1 MTNKILLSI
10 QRELHCLEAELS
22 AMQRFA
28 LGVSYEIPDGSVVT
42 RDERFL
48 PHVENVK
55 KILRQGNDTQL
66 DVNVVFVDGFK
77 SNLKYLV
84 QNLMGKTYPGSKF
97 EDSSDS
103 LEVDYNVIRCKI
115 KHADGSIST
124 ILMTITGDHRAGFQT
139 ISFQF
144 T

>member
-28 LGVSYEIPDGSVVT
+28 LGVSYEIPDGGIVT

-48 PHVENVK
+48 PYVENVK
-55 KILRQGNDTQL
+55 TILRQGNDTQL
-66 DVNVVFVDGFK
+66 DVQVVFVDGFK
-77 SNLKYLV
+77 GRLRDLV
-84 QNLMGKTYPGSKF
+84 LNLMSKTYPGSKF

-103 LEVDYNVIRCKI
+103 HEVPYNVIRCKI
-115 KHADGSIST
+115 KHGDGSIST
-124 ILMTITGDHRAGFQT
+124 ILMTITGDDHAGLKT